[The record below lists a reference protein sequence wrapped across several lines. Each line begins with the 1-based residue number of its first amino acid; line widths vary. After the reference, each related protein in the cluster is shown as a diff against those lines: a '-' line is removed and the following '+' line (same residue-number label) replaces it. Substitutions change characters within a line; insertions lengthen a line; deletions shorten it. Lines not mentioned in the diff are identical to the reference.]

1 MGTDGASN
9 DQWER
14 FMEPQAG
21 GGATSTAIEYSEPY
35 WSLRV
40 AATVPVSC
48 LDDTGRTDQQAKS
61 PDRSIRS
68 EWFVCLFVLVVS
80 VWAVGVAGGVE
91 ELMGGQGAGA
101 AGTAVTCS
109 F

>member
-1 MGTDGASN
+1 
-9 DQWER
+9 
-14 FMEPQAG
+14 MEPQAG

-61 PDRSIRS
+61 PDS
-68 EWFVCLFVLVVS
+68 FAPGCLVVCLYWLYRFGLL
-80 VWAVGVAGGVE
+80 
-91 ELMGGQGAGA
+91 ELQAELKSSWEAKAPGRQALQSRA
-101 AGTAVTCS
+101 LS
-109 F
+109 S